1 MSGKMIPARDRL
13 LTAGLRS
20 LYDLLYHQFAWSYD
34 IVAAAVSLGRWQS
47 WVKACLPYLNG
58 PRILEIGYGPGHL
71 QAEMDSR
78 GLQVFGVDASPEMA
92 HIAHERLLRKGI
104 KSKVINGYAQSMP
117 FSSSVF
123 DQVVATFPSEYIA
136 DPQALSEINR
146 ILKPG
151 GMLLIIPFA
160 WLTGKHWYERA
171 LSGLLKVP
179 QRSSDW
185 ETRFLQPFFDAGF
198 TCSLTEINFISSA
211 LLIIQAVKEPAS

>member
-1 MSGKMIPARDRL
+1 MIPVREEI

-20 LYDLLYHQFAWSYD
+20 LYNLLYHQFAWSYD

-47 WVKACLPYLNG
+47 WVNECLPYLNG

-92 HIAHERLLRKGI
+92 HIAQKRLLRKGI
-104 KSKVINGYAQSMP
+104 NSRAIIGYAQYMP
-117 FSSSVF
+117 YSSGVF

-136 DPQALSEINR
+136 DPQALSDIYR

-171 LSGLLKVP
+171 LSGLLNVP
-179 QRSSDW
+179 HRSSDW
-185 ETRFLQPFFDAGF
+185 ENRFIQPFIDAGF
-198 TCSLTEINFISSA
+198 TCSLTEINLNSSA
-211 LLIIQAVKEPAS
+211 ILIIQGVKEPAS